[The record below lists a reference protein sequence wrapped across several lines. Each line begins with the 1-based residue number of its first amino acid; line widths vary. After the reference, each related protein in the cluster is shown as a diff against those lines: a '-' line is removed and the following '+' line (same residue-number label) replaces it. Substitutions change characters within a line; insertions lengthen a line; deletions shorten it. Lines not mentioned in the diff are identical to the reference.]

1 MHVAGRR
8 VRPQDIG
15 TKYKR
20 SGKSGSPSPEP
31 PRVIVKR
38 NLQKYVNPADMREST
53 TNTVLQAELLSNFWT
68 EVGQT
73 ELSL

>member
-1 MHVAGRR
+1 
-8 VRPQDIG
+8 
-15 TKYKR
+15 
-20 SGKSGSPSPEP
+20 
-31 PRVIVKR
+31 
-38 NLQKYVNPADMREST
+38 MREST